1 MAEKSRGKATTRTKR
16 KTASR
21 KKTTTR
27 AKAARKQSTAR
38 QIAAK
43 RKAAAVAE
51 ALSREMPEVDEAT
64 VTVDDPETEP
74 VTVTVDRQ
82 RDRDRGRERPR
93 GREEVRL
100 EPRGTARAKVEERP
114 VTSRRTS
121 SWWQVRP
128 VRERDITAFLRQL
141 IMLLEAG
148 TPLLRSLH
156 TLETRS
162 ERQGVREMVQ
172 SMREYVEAGNPLWQ
186 AFARED
192 RYFSPVT
199 VNMIKASEA
208 SGTLTIVLQRIVD
221 FRERRELMVRRI
233 RSAAFYPVVL
243 ILFAFAVVTLIAV
256 WVIPQFQEIFQAF
269 DLKPSGISEFFF
281 GAAWLLSVTWWII
294 LLVVLALTLL
304 YFFWWTRSPVRR
316 TYGDRLRLRLPIVGP
331 IAKKNAI
338 AEFTRTFGLMLRSG
352 LSMLV
357 TLDLCRNAMSNRAY
371 VHVIQDMRDS
381 VERGEGLERPLRQA
395 EKEGLFPGTVVD
407 MLITGEET
415 GKLDMICEQIAD
427 RYEEEVSIQVNSIG
441 EAIQPIIVI
450 LLGLVVAGLA
460 IALFS
465 PLVQMIEK
473 ISTGAGV

>member
-1 MAEKSRGKATTRTKR
+1 MAERSRSKVSSRSKR
-16 KTASR
+16 KTATR
-21 KKTTTR
+21 KTTTR
-27 AKAARKQSTAR
+27 AKAARKKSTAK
-38 QIAAK
+38 QLAAK
-43 RKAAAVAE
+43 KKAAAVAE
-51 ALSREMPEVDEAT
+51 ALTRELPEVDEAT
-64 VTVDDPETEP
+64 VTVDEPDSAP

-82 RDRDRGRERPR
+82 RDRDRGRDTTRAR
-93 GREEVRL
+93 DEVRL

-114 VTSRRTS
+114 VTSRS
-121 SWWQVRP
+121 PSNWWQVRP

-162 ERQGVREMVQ
+162 ERQGVRDMVR

-221 FRERRELMVRRI
+221 FRERRELMIRRI

-256 WVIPQFQEIFQAF
+256 WVIPQFEEIFKAF
-269 DLKPSGISEFFF
+269 DLESSGVTAFFF
-281 GAAWLLSVTWWII
+281 GAAALLAATWWII
-294 LLVVLALTLL
+294 LLVVLAITLL

-316 TYGDRLRLRLPIVGP
+316 TYADRFRLRLPIIGP

-395 EKEGLFPGTVVD
+395 EKENLFPGTVVD

-415 GKLDMICEQIAD
+415 GKLDVICEQIAD
-427 RYEEEVSIQVNSIG
+427 RYDEEVKIQVDTIG

-460 IALFS
+460 IALFG

-473 ISTGAGV
+473 ISAGAM

>member
-1 MAEKSRGKATTRTKR
+1 MAERSRSKVSSRTKR
-16 KTASR
+16 KTATTR
-21 KKTTTR
+21 KTTTR
-27 AKAARKQSTAR
+27 AKAARKKSTAK
-38 QIAAK
+38 QLAARK
-43 RKAAAVAE
+43 KAAAVAE
-51 ALSREMPEVDEAT
+51 ALTRELPDVDEAT
-64 VTVDDPETEP
+64 VTVEEPDAAP

-82 RDRDRGRERPR
+82 RDRDRGHETLRT
-93 GREEVRL
+93 REEVRL

-114 VTSRRTS
+114 VSTRPTT

-141 IMLLEAG
+141 IMMLEAG
-148 TPLLRSLH
+148 TPLLRSLR

-162 ERQGVREMVQ
+162 ERQGVRDMVQ

-221 FRERRELMVRRI
+221 FRERRELMTRRI

-256 WVIPQFQEIFQAF
+256 WVIPQFEEIFEAF
-269 DLKPSGISEFFF
+269 ELEPSGVSEFFF
-281 GAAWLLSVTWWII
+281 AAAWLLSVTWWII
-294 LLVVLALTLL
+294 LLIVLALALA
-304 YFFWWTRSPVRR
+304 YVFWWTRSPVRR
-316 TYGDRLRLRLPIVGP
+316 TYGDRLRLRLPIIGP

-395 EKEGLFPGTVVD
+395 EKERLFPGTVVD

-415 GKLDMICEQIAD
+415 GKLDVICEQIAD
-427 RYEEEVSIQVNSIG
+427 RYDEEVSIQVDTIG

-460 IALFS
+460 IALFG

-473 ISTGAGV
+473 ISAGAI

>member
-1 MAEKSRGKATTRTKR
+1 MADKSRDRGRLGARRSTATKR
-16 KTASR
+16 
-21 KKTTTR
+21 KTTTR
-27 AKAARKQSTAR
+27 AKAERKRSAARTIAARK
-38 QIAAK
+38 
-43 RKAAAVAE
+43 KAAVVTE
-51 ALSREMPEVDEAT
+51 ALARELPDVDEAT
-64 VTVDDPETEP
+64 VTVDEPGVGP

-82 RDRDRGRERPR
+82 RDRDRRDVTGV
-93 GREEVRL
+93 REEVRL
-100 EPRGTARAKVEERP
+100 EPRATPRSRVEERP
-114 VTSRRTS
+114 VAGRRTAR
-121 SWWQVRP
+121 WWQGRP

-162 ERQGVREMVQ
+162 EREGVREMVH

-192 RYFSPVT
+192 RYFSPVMI
-199 VNMIKASEA
+199 NMIKASEA
-208 SGTLTIVLQRIVD
+208 SGTLTIVLERIVE

-243 ILFAFAVVTLIAV
+243 ILVAFIVITIIAA
-256 WVIPQFQEIFQAF
+256 WVIPQFKMIFRSF
-269 DLKPSGISEFFF
+269 ELEETGITAFFF
-281 GAAWLLSVTWWII
+281 GAAAALAATWWII
-294 LLVVLALTLL
+294 LLVVFALVLAYYLW
-304 YFFWWTRSPVRR
+304 FKRSPVRR
-316 TYGDRLRLRLPIVGP
+316 TYGDRFRLRLPIVGP
-331 IAKKNAI
+331 IIKKTAVV
-338 AEFTRTFGLMLRSG
+338 EFTRTFGLMLRSG

-395 EKEGLFPGTVVD
+395 EKERLFPGTVVD

-415 GKLDMICEQIAD
+415 GQLDVICQQIAN
-427 RYEEEVSIQVNSIG
+427 RYEEEVRIQVDTIG
-441 EAIQPIIVI
+441 EALQPIIVI
-450 LLGLVVAGLA
+450 VLGIVVAGLA
-460 IALFS
+460 VAIFG